1 MVEFLDNLTQLLAA
15 LSGCVLAG
23 AFYLRSRR
31 QPFFLLCCFYG
42 CFGFGLLYW
51 LLYTLLVTDAPPM
64 FYVSDIGW
72 ISCFLFLLLLQY
84 SLVDKEERALHS
96 RLPWLALVIEIPL
109 TAYFIS
115 IGDVLYNLIIGALM
129 ALLFWGAIWLYPAAR
144 GRGRLCACRG
154 SVLYSSRPPHR
165 AVCTV
170 QQETERIQRI
180 KGGRED
186 MRKRLTALLL
196 CLCMVLTMLPVS
208 AMAAVG
214 DLLGNT
220 PEQNASLLEKLESFT
235 GESAEEAQQLLDSL
249 GLLDEDGNLI
259 TDQTIDLDGKQYTLE
274 EMEALLADPSTDLTR
289 VAQVDRVPIALQDLQ
304 TIVAI
309 ERELQYLQETY
320 FSGRTFSGEARENL
334 NGLLNQL
341 QT

>member
-23 AFYLRSRR
+23 VFYLRSRR
-31 QPFFLLCCFYG
+31 QPYFLLCCFYG

-129 ALLFWGAIWLYPAAR
+129 ALLFWGAIR
-144 GRGRLCACRG
+144 GLVWQGRSRSRQKLFF
-154 SVLYSSRPPHR
+154 SLVLL
-165 AVCTV
+165 AF
-170 QQETERIQRI
+170 
-180 KGGRED
+180 
-186 MRKRLTALLL
+186 L
-196 CLCMVLTMLPVS
+196 CLLYTS
-208 AMAAVG
+208 DAA
-214 DLLGNT
+214 
-220 PEQNASLLEKLESFT
+220 
-235 GESAEEAQQLLDSL
+235 
-249 GLLDEDGNLI
+249 DEL
-259 TDQTIDLDGKQYTLE
+259 
-274 EMEALLADPSTDLTR
+274 
-289 VAQVDRVPIALQDLQ
+289 
-304 TIVAI
+304 
-309 ERELQYLQETY
+309 
-320 FSGRTFSGEARENL
+320 
-334 NGLLNQL
+334 
-341 QT
+341 